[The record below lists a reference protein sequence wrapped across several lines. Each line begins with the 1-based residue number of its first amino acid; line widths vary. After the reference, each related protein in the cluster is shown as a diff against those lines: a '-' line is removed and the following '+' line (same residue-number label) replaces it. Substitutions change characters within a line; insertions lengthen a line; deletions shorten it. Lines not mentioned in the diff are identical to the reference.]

1 MTFSNSRYSAQFL
14 SLYVRLQGT
23 DYIQYSLC
31 VKLRGHFSTGSGHKA
46 LLDGE
51 ALGYLTLKTL
61 LEMLLDGIQIDISEQ
76 CFFST
81 RVRAESQ
88 T

>member
-1 MTFSNSRYSAQFL
+1 
-14 SLYVRLQGT
+14 
-23 DYIQYSLC
+23 

-61 LEMLLDGIQIDISEQ
+61 LGMLLNGIQIAISEQ

-81 RVRAESQ
+81 HVRAESQ